1 MPRKLITTVIVVSLA
16 LVVGLL
22 VAYAEP
28 LRHWHLTRKVEKQFA
43 IPTSSS
49 NAPRLGANASRQV
62 ANADD
67 GGVEKTGSLSLQ
79 PEAAKL
85 LRRVGGERFKSRTNT
100 SLSVQGVLKT
110 TGDSHTVSIVRGQT
124 DDGERVEVFFS
135 DGVASLV
142 WTPNSGPQNSSGTTL
157 SQAQRILLERLAYD
171 SADQFILAQ
180 LRGASYSVVI
190 CNLRPDDAGDE
201 YTGPLWDVVRV
212 DDPER
217 DEQKRPLSPW
227 RLYYINRTTGLI
239 DKVISEVGG
248 ERVEAQFSD
257 WTDRN
262 GEKFPASITWS
273 RGGQT
278 VMTFNLINVSVASH

>member
-1 MPRKLITTVIVVSLA
+1 MPRKLTTAGTITATVVVT
-16 LVVGLL
+16 LL
-22 VAYAEP
+22 TAYAHP
-28 LRHWHLTRKVEKQFA
+28 LRSSWLARRVEQHFA
-43 IPTSSS
+43 SSSSSS
-49 NAPRLGANASRQV
+49 NAASLAAKATRQ
-62 ANADD
+62 ADIS
-67 GGVEKTGSLSLQ
+67 GVVEAGPKSLSQQ
-79 PEAAKL
+79 PEPAKL
-85 LRRVGGERFKSRTNT
+85 LRRIGGERFKSRTNT

-110 TGDSHTVSIVRGQT
+110 NGDSHTVSIVRGQT
-124 DDGERVEVFFS
+124 NDGERVEVFFS
-135 DGVASLV
+135 DGVTALV
-142 WTPNSGPQNSSGTTL
+142 WTPNSGPQSSSGATL

-190 CNLRPDDAGDE
+190 RNLRPDDAGDE

-217 DEQKRPLSPW
+217 DEQKAPVSPW

-239 DKVISEVGG
+239 DKVISEDGG

-262 GEKFPASITWS
+262 GEKLPASITWS
-273 RGGQT
+273 RGAQT
-278 VMTFNLINVSVASH
+278 VMSFELTNVSVASH

>member
-1 MPRKLITTVIVVSLA
+1 MPRKLITGSTIMATVGVT
-16 LVVGLL
+16 LL
-22 VAYAEP
+22 VAYAHP
-28 LRHWHLTRKVEKQFA
+28 LRSSWLARRVEQHFA
-43 IPTSSS
+43 SSGSSS
-49 NAPRLGANASRQV
+49 NAASV
-62 ANADD
+62 AAKATPQADIS
-67 GGVEKTGSLSLQ
+67 GVVEVGPKSLSQQ
-79 PEAAKL
+79 PEPAKL
-85 LRRVGGERFKSRTNT
+85 LRRVGGERFKSRRNT

-110 TGDSHTVSIVRGQT
+110 NGDSHTVSIVRGQT
-124 DDGERVEVFFS
+124 NDGERVEVFFS

-142 WTPNSGPQNSSGTTL
+142 WTPNSGPQSSSGTTL

-190 CNLRPDDAGDE
+190 RHLRPDDAGDE

-212 DDPER
+212 DDPEP
-217 DEQKRPLSPW
+217 DEQKRPMSPW
-227 RLYYINRTTGLI
+227 RLYYVNRTTGLI
-239 DKVISEVGG
+239 DKVVSEIAG

-273 RGGQT
+273 RGGRT
-278 VMTFNLINVSVASH
+278 VMTFNLINVSAASH